1 MMMKVVDPLSR
12 LEGLLVDLPF
22 GLASQ
27 DSQMLQLA
35 DLLAYLS
42 KQTVAPSGLFVSG
55 ADIRLLERCERMFQS
70 AGES

>member
-1 MMMKVVDPLSR
+1 
-12 LEGLLVDLPF
+12 
-22 GLASQ
+22 
-27 DSQMLQLA
+27 MLQLA